1 MTYLKICLKSLKFLL
16 GVIAVCFAGVVGA
29 VPERVNV
36 NTADAE
42 TLARVLS
49 GVGLKKAQAIVRYR
63 EEHGRFDTPSDL
75 AKVSGIGAATVDKN
89 ADRIVVSS
97 AEGPAAPEG

>member
-1 MTYLKICLKSLKFLL
+1 MTNLKTCLKTIKLILAA
-16 GVIAVCFAGVVGA
+16 VAICIAGAVGA
-29 VPERVNV
+29 TERVNV

-42 TLARVLS
+42 TLASALS

-75 AKVSGIGAATVDKN
+75 AKVKGIGAATVDKN

-97 AEGPAAPEG
+97 AEQPAADD